1 MPAQISLQLDK
12 STYRPGEAVRGTV
25 HLIASSDLRPRNV
38 LLHAFGEEVT
48 TLGPNTLMTQHS
60 HPFDLAFNLWSPTIG
75 GSPTYGGTPTGHDD
89 KLPKGEYDFPFEFA
103 LPPALPPSF
112 NGEFTRIVYLLEAKV
127 DLALHTD
134 IRGEQI
140 LRILPA
146 PLTAAVQPLNASAQ
160 SPQGVQLEL
169 TLNASGFYPGDHVM
183 GTLRVTGAEKQPLTT
198 ATIELISHEKGE
210 AREFTDHF
218 DKVRVRIEI
227 DPAQLSGGQP
237 FPIDLPIP
245 EDADPSFV
253 AQHSAKARLV
263 RAKIKGAQL
272 SPLVAE
278 AVIKIGV
285 K

>member
-12 STYRPGEAVRGTV
+12 SNYRPGETVRGTV

-60 HPFDLAFNLWSPTIG
+60 HPFDLSFNLWSPTA
-75 GSPTYGGTPTGHDD
+75 HDD
-89 KLPKGEYDFPFEFA
+89 KLPKGEYDFPFDFA

-134 IRGEQI
+134 IRSEQV
-140 LRILPA
+140 LHILPA
-146 PLTAAVQPLNASAQ
+146 PLVYTDLPVSASATG
-160 SPQGVQLEL
+160 PQGAQLEL
-169 TLNASGFYPGDHVM
+169 ELTASGFYPGDQVH
-183 GTLRVTGAEKQPLTT
+183 GTLRLIGAQQLAIT
-198 ATIELISHEKGE
+198 AATVELISHEKGE

-227 DPAQLSGGQP
+227 DPEQLIGGQP
-237 FPIDLPIP
+237 FPIDMPIP
-245 EDADPSFV
+245 ADADPSFV
-253 AQHSAKARLV
+253 AQHSAKSRLV
-263 RAKIKGAQL
+263 RARIDCAGAP
-272 SPLVAE
+272 SVITE
-278 AVIKIGV
+278 AVIRVGV

>member
-12 STYRPGEAVRGTV
+12 PNYRPGEQVHGTA
-25 HLIASSDLRPRNV
+25 HLIVRSDLRPRNV

-60 HPFDLAFNLWSPTIG
+60 HPFDLSFNLWAPSA
-75 GSPTYGGTPTGHDD
+75 HDD
-89 KLPKGEYDFPFEFA
+89 RLPTGEYDFPFDFA

-134 IRGEQI
+134 IRGEQV
-140 LRILPA
+140 LHILPV
-146 PLTAAVQPLNASAQ
+146 PLTAADQPVSASAT
-160 SPQGVQLEL
+160 SPQGVRLQLA
-169 TLNASGFYPGDHVM
+169 LNASGFYPGDHVA
-183 GTLRVTGAEKQPLTT
+183 GTLRVSGAEQQPLTT
-198 ATIELISHEKGE
+198 ATVELISHEKGE

-227 DPAQLSGGQP
+227 DPAQLIGGQP

-245 EDADPSFV
+245 IDADPSFV
-253 AQHSAKARLV
+253 AQHSAKSRLV
-263 RAKIKGAQL
+263 RAKIEGPQQP
-272 SPLVAE
+272 PLIAE
-278 AVIKIGV
+278 AVINIGV

>member
-12 STYRPGEAVRGTV
+12 SVYRPGETVRGTI
-25 HLIASSDLRPRNV
+25 HLIVHSDLRPRNV

-60 HPFDLAFNLWSPTIG
+60 HPFDLSFNLWSPTA
-75 GSPTYGGTPTGHDD
+75 HDD
-89 KLPKGEYDFPFEFA
+89 RLPKGEYDFPFEFA

-134 IRGEQI
+134 VRGEQV
-140 LRILPA
+140 LSILPA
-146 PLTAAVQPLNASAQ
+146 PLVYADLPVSASAT
-160 SPQGVQLEL
+160 SPQGAQLEL
-169 TLNASGFYPGDHVM
+169 ELNANGFYPGDQVH
-183 GTLRVTGAEKQPLTT
+183 GSLRVIGAQLLSIT
-198 ATIELISHEKGE
+198 AATVELVSHEKGE

-227 DPAQLSGGQP
+227 EPAQLIGGQP
-237 FPIDLPIP
+237 FPIVIPIP
-245 EDADPSFV
+245 DDADPSFV
-253 AQHSAKARLV
+253 AQHSAKSRLV
-263 RAKIKGAQL
+263 RATINCATTP
-272 SPLVAE
+272 PLIAE
-278 AVIKIGV
+278 AVINIGV

>member
-12 STYRPGEAVRGTV
+12 SNYRPGETVRGTA
-25 HLIASSDLRPRNV
+25 HLIASSDLRPRGV
-38 LLHAFGEEVT
+38 ALHAFGEEVT

-60 HPFDLAFNLWSPTIG
+60 HPFDLTFSLWSPTA
-75 GSPTYGGTPTGHDD
+75 HEDR
-89 KLPKGEYDFPFEFA
+89 LLKGEYDFAFEFA

-134 IRGEQI
+134 IRGEQV

-146 PLTAAVQPLNASAQ
+146 PLTTANQPVNASVT
-160 SPQGVQLEL
+160 SPQGVKLEL
-169 TLNASGFYPGDHVM
+169 LLNTSGFYPGDHVA
-183 GTLRVTGAEKQPLTT
+183 GTLRVTGAEKMSLTA
-198 ATIELISHEKGE
+198 ATVELISHEKGE

-227 DPAQLSGGQP
+227 DPAQLIGGQP
-237 FPIDLPIP
+237 FPIDVPIP

-253 AQHSAKARLV
+253 AQHSAKSRLV
-263 RAKIKGAQL
+263 RARIEGPNL
-272 SPLVAE
+272 SPLIAE
-278 AVIKIGV
+278 AVINIGV

>member
-12 STYRPGEAVRGTV
+12 SNYRPGEAVRGTV
-25 HLIASSDLRPRNV
+25 HLLAISDLRPRNV

-60 HPFDLAFNLWSPTIG
+60 HPFDLSFNLWSPTA
-75 GSPTYGGTPTGHDD
+75 HDD
-89 KLPKGEYDFPFEFA
+89 RLPRGEYDFPFDFA

-134 IRGEQI
+134 IRGEQA
-140 LRILPA
+140 LHVLPA
-146 PLTAAVQPLNASAQ
+146 PLTATDQPVSASAT

-169 TLNASGFYPGDHVM
+169 KLDANGFYPGDHVA
-183 GTLRVTGAEKQPLTT
+183 GTLRVIGAQQRSITT
-198 ATIELISHEKGE
+198 ATVELISHEKGE

-227 DPAQLSGGQP
+227 DPAQLIGGQP
-237 FPIDLPIP
+237 FPIDVPIP

-253 AQHSAKARLV
+253 AQHSAKSRLV
-263 RAKIKGAQL
+263 RARIEGPNL
-272 SPLVAE
+272 SPLIAE
-278 AVIKIGV
+278 AMINIGV

>member
-12 STYRPGEAVRGTV
+12 AVYRPGETVRGLV

-60 HPFDLAFNLWSPTIG
+60 HPFDLSFNLWSPTA
-75 GSPTYGGTPTGHDD
+75 HDD
-89 KLPKGEYDFPFEFA
+89 RLPKGEYDFSFDFA

-134 IRGEQI
+134 IRGEQT
-140 LRILPA
+140 LHILPA
-146 PLTAAVQPLNASAQ
+146 PLVHADLPVSASAAE
-160 SPQGVQLEL
+160 PQGVQLEL
-169 TLNASGFYPGDHVM
+169 ELTANGFYPGDQVH
-183 GTLRVTGAEKQPLTT
+183 GTLRLIGAQPLAITA

-227 DPAQLSGGQP
+227 DPAQLIGGQP

-253 AQHSAKARLV
+253 AQHSAKSRLV
-263 RAKIKGAQL
+263 RAKIEGPHFP
-272 SPLVAE
+272 PLIAE
-278 AVIKIGV
+278 AAINIGV